1 MKLLFDFFPVFLF
14 FIAYKLADIY
24 VATAVAIA
32 AGVLQVAYYR
42 LVHHRVEAM
51 HLVTLGILV
60 VFGGLTL
67 WLQDRTFIM
76 WKPTLINWLFALA
89 FLGSA
94 LFTEKPLIQRM
105 MESMIQIPPAIWR
118 RLNHLWTAF
127 FAVAG
132 ALNLGMAWRFFGA
145 DKALRAAANQTGD
158 IDLNQCAGHF
168 SDQVRVLCE
177 TAHQFESDWV
187 NFKLF
192 GLMGLTL
199 IFAVLQSFYLA
210 RHIQEPGPGSAGATE
225 EKG

>member
-24 VATAVAIA
+24 VATATAIA
-32 AGVLQVAYYR
+32 AGFFQVGYYGF
-42 LVHHRVEAM
+42 VHRRVEAM
-51 HLVTLGILV
+51 HLITLGILV

-76 WKPTLINWLFALA
+76 WKPSLINWLFALA

-105 MESMIQIPPAIWR
+105 METVIQIPPAIWR
-118 RLNHLWTAF
+118 RLSHLWTAF
-127 FAVAG
+127 FTVAG
-132 ALNLGMAWRFFGA
+132 ALNLAMAWRFFGA
-145 DKALRAAANQTGD
+145 DKALRAAASQTGD
-158 IDLNQCAGHF
+158 IDLNQCASHF
-168 SDQVRVLCE
+168 SGQLLALCE
-177 TAHQFESDWV
+177 TAHQFEADWV

-192 GLMGLTL
+192 GLMGLML
-199 IFAVLQSFYLA
+199 LFAVLQAFYLA
-210 RHIQEPGPGSAGATE
+210 RHIQEPDPDPANTPG